1 MSDFV
6 LLTDSCCDL
15 PKALVDEMQ
24 IAYVPLCVHMD
35 ENTYR
40 NYLDEREISYPDFY
54 ARLPKI
60 KDIKTSA
67 VNQHEF
73 LEIMEP
79 VAASGKDFIYI
90 GFSSGLSGTYSA
102 GALAVQELQE
112 KYPDRKL
119 YAVDT
124 LGASLGQGMLVYYAY
139 LQQQAGK
146 TVEEVYQFLLEA
158 SPKMCHWFTVND
170 LMHLKR
176 GGRVSAATALVGS
189 MLSIKPVMHV
199 DDEGHLINVSKA
211 RGRKASLEALA
222 AKVGEDAIE
231 PEKQTMFIS
240 HGDCLEDAEYVA
252 KILQEKYHVPEI
264 HFNHVGPVIGSHTGP
279 GVVAMFYFGKKR

>member
-54 ARLPKI
+54 ARLPKV

-73 LEIMEP
+73 LKIMEP

-199 DDEGHLINVSKA
+199 DDEGHLTLVDKA
-211 RGRKASLEALA
+211 RGRKNSIKRLLEEM
-222 AKVGEDAIE
+222 KETVIE
-231 PEKQTMFIS
+231 PEKQVIFIS
-240 HGDCLEDAEYVA
+240 HGGAQEDAEYLAGMIREELKV
-252 KILQEKYHVPEI
+252 KDVIINY
-264 HFNHVGPVIGSHTGP
+264 VGPVIGAHSGP
-279 GVVAMFYFGKKR
+279 GTLALFFFGTKR

>member
-15 PKALVDEMQ
+15 PKALVDGMQ
-24 IAYVPLCVHMD
+24 LAYVPLCVHMD

-40 NYLDEREISYPDFY
+40 NYLDEREISYADFY
-54 ARLPKI
+54 AQLPKVR
-60 KDIKTSA
+60 DIKTSA

-73 LEIMEP
+73 MEVMEP
-79 VAASGKDFIYI
+79 IAASGKDFIYI

-119 YAVDT
+119 FAVDS
-124 LGASLGQGMLVYYAY
+124 LCASLGQGMLVYYAY
-139 LQQQAGK
+139 LQQQEGK
-146 TVEEVYQFLLEA
+146 RIEEVYDFLLKA
-158 SPKMCHWFTVND
+158 TPKMCHWFTVND

-199 DDEGHLINVSKA
+199 DDEGHLTVVDKA
-211 RGRKASLEALA
+211 RGRKNSIKRLLDEM
-222 AKVGEDAIE
+222 KKTVIE
-231 PEKQTMFIS
+231 PEKQVIFIS
-240 HGDCLEDAEYVA
+240 HGDAREDAEYLAGMIREELKV
-252 KILQEKYHVPEI
+252 KDVVINY
-264 HFNHVGPVIGSHTGP
+264 VGPVIGAHSGP
-279 GVVAMFYFGKKR
+279 GTLALFFFGDKR